1 MEAWFIAEHA
11 RRRCD
16 ELRAH
21 AARQRL
27 ARLANAEARVGAR
40 RRIARALVAVG
51 SILIEAGD
59 RVRGDAAPAA
69 N

>member
-16 ELRAH
+16 ELRAQVMRDRLARIARH
-21 AARQRL
+21 EARISARQR
-27 ARLANAEARVGAR
+27 
-40 RRIARALVAVG
+40 IARTLVALG
-51 SILIEAGD
+51 SILVEAGD
-59 RVRGDAAPAA
+59 RVLDDAAPAA

>member
-16 ELRAH
+16 ELRAQ
-21 AARQRL
+21 ALRDRL
-27 ARLANAEARVGAR
+27 ARGGRARRPSAR
-40 RRIARALVAVG
+40 RRFARVLVALG
-51 SILIEAGD
+51 SMFVAAGN
-59 RVRGDAAPAA
+59 RVDDAAAAA

>member
-16 ELRAH
+16 ELRAQ
-21 AARQRL
+21 AMRDRL
-27 ARLANAEARVGAR
+27 ARSARARRPGAR
-40 RRIARALVAVG
+40 RRFARALVALG
-51 SILIEAGD
+51 SMFVAAGN
-59 RVRGDAAPAA
+59 RVDDAAPAA

>member
-16 ELRAH
+16 ELRAQ
-21 AARQRL
+21 AMRDRL
-27 ARLANAEARVGAR
+27 ARSARAR
-40 RRIARALVAVG
+40 RPGAHRRFARALVALG
-51 SILIEAGD
+51 SILVKAGD
-59 RVRGDAAPAA
+59 RVLDSTASAA

>member
-16 ELRAH
+16 ELRAQ
-21 AARQRL
+21 AMRDRL
-27 ARLANAEARVGAR
+27 ARSAQARRPGAR
-40 RRIARALVAVG
+40 RRFARALVALG
-51 SILIEAGD
+51 SMFVAAGN
-59 RVRGDAAPAA
+59 RVDDAAPAA

>member
-16 ELRAH
+16 ELRAQ

-27 ARLANAEARVGAR
+27 ARIASPRSRAGAR
-40 RRIARALVAVG
+40 RLIARALVALG
-51 SILIEAGD
+51 SILVKAGD
-59 RVRGDAAPAA
+59 RVLDGTASAA

>member
-16 ELRAH
+16 ELRAQSM
-21 AARQRL
+21 RDRL
-27 ARLANAEARVGAR
+27 ARSAQSRSHVGAR

-51 SILIEAGD
+51 SILVKAGD
-59 RVRGDAAPAA
+59 RVLGGAAPAA